1 MQNNNKKNWGELGL
15 GIGLGGSIG
24 LGIGLG
30 RVNRVRNWYR
40 VRAAG
45 ERVTLFEKH
54 PPPKKWK
61 NHLVRR
67 KLTS

>member
-1 MQNNNKKNWGELGL
+1 MQNNNNKNWGGARSRDRVR
-15 GIGLGGSIG
+15 GSIG

-30 RVNRVRNWYR
+30 GVNRVRNWYR